1 MQATLVYLYAPI
13 EMRAR
18 LLGLLS
24 VCIGVG
30 PVGFFY
36 LGFLAE
42 LLGAQS
48 ATIALAVQGLLA
60 LLLTRRWWRA
70 IG

>member
-1 MQATLVYLYAPI
+1 
-13 EMRAR
+13 MRGR

-36 LGFLAE
+36 LGFLSE
-42 LLGAQS
+42 VVGAQT
-48 ATIALAVQGLLA
+48 APVALAVQGLLA
-60 LLLTRRWWRA
+60 ILVARRWWRA
-70 IG
+70 IA